1 MGKNIVV
8 CCDGTGNEFEIDQ
21 TNVLRLH
28 YALQTNE
35 DQVAFYSPGVGTFSP
50 SMALTRP
57 GQAFSRTL
65 GLAFGAGYRQTIEHA
80 YWFIVQHFVPGDR
93 IYLFGFSRGAYTAR
107 IIAALLHGVGIL
119 WHGNRHMVPYALN
132 EIEARRNKR
141 IDFERLTRFRKQFSR
156 PLPEKPFIFLGLW
169 DTVSSISWAYDY
181 LRYAYSANNPSVS
194 VVRHAV
200 AIDEYRAFF
209 TQNLFTRRDDQDFK
223 EVWFA
228 GSHSDVGGGYP
239 ESHSGLAKITMK
251 WMVMQA
257 FQAGVVFDPDRVQSL
272 LAGSQVEIDGDE
284 IHPSLTW
291 RWWLAELF
299 PKQTFGMRIPR
310 PHLARRRR
318 VLARSSGKRE
328 PQRPLIHETAVR
340 RYEDRTQKYRPRNW
354 PREFDVEPEI
364 ERRDEINR
372 DAV

>member
-28 YALQTNE
+28 YALQTDEN
-35 DQVAFYSPGVGTFSP
+35 QVAFYSPGVGTFSP

-57 GQAFSRTL
+57 GQALSRTM
-65 GLAFGAGYRQTIEHA
+65 GLALGVGYRQTIEHA
-80 YWFIVQHFVPGDR
+80 YWFIVEHFEPGDR
-93 IYLFGFSRGAYTAR
+93 IYLFGFSRGAYTVR

-119 WHGNRHMVPYALN
+119 WRGNRHLVQYALS
-132 EIEARRNKR
+132 EIESRRRKR
-141 IDFERLTRFRKQFSR
+141 INFERLTRFRKQFSR
-156 PLPEKPFIFLGLW
+156 PLYEKPFIFLGAW

-209 TQNLFTRRDDQDFK
+209 AQNLFTRREDQDFK

-228 GSHSDVGGGYP
+228 GSHSDIGGGYC
-239 ESHSGLAKITMK
+239 EAESGLAKITMQ

-257 FQAGVVFDPDRVQSL
+257 FQAGVVFDPIRVQKL
-272 LAGSQVEIDGDE
+272 LAAETPSSYADQL
-284 IHPSLTW
+284 HRSLTW
-291 RWWLAELF
+291 RWWGAELF
-299 PKQTFGMRIPR
+299 PKQTHGMRIPR
-310 PHLARRRR
+310 PHLARRRQLIAWGR
-318 VLARSSGKRE
+318 GKKLVRRK
-328 PQRPLIHETAVR
+328 PVIHETAIR
-340 RYEDRTQKYRPRNW
+340 RYEDQSLNYRPKNW
-354 PREFDVEPEI
+354 PTEYDVEPEI
-364 ERRDEINR
+364 ETP
-372 DAV
+372 